1 MIYSR
6 MKFSPRQFKPE
17 IVIVAIPGIYI
28 SPSKLL
34 FSGELPIPW
43 ILLMAVVGPSGGDD
57 AIRRIQND
65 ENFVKQNF
73 MTKFSG
79 GGSCECSVVC

>member
-34 FSGELPIPW
+34 FSGELTMPW

-57 AIRRIQND
+57 AIRRNKTF
-65 ENFVKQNF
+65 EA
-73 MTKFSG
+73 KFHDQ
-79 GGSCECSVVC
+79 VQWRRWL

>member
-1 MIYSR
+1 M
-6 MKFSPRQFKPE
+6 
-17 IVIVAIPGIYI
+17 A
-28 SPSKLL
+28 
-34 FSGELPIPW
+34 W

-79 GGSCECSVVC
+79 GGCCECSVVC